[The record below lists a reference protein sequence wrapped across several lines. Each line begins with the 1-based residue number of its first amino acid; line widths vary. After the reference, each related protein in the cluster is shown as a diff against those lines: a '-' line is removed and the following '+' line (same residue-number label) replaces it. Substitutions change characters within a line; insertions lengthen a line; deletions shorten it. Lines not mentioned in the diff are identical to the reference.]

1 MGAVLTGMVGS
12 DDLRVDSPEAQ
23 GLCPAEE
30 GRGRDAAATD
40 KVAAIDELPA
50 RLRARTDFEIVQAHL
65 HRLLTL
71 HMRTLDDVFASA
83 SAADGATAV
92 AIADLL
98 REAAAAA
105 RDAQREAA
113 EDFTGLLR
121 RSVCLVE
128 SLSGMKGSL

>member
-1 MGAVLTGMVGS
+1 MRHFA
-12 DDLRVDSPEAQ
+12 
-23 GLCPAEE
+23 
-30 GRGRDAAATD
+30 
-40 KVAAIDELPA
+40 A

-113 EDFTGLLR
+113 EDFTCLLR